1 MKKPGNAGGA
11 KARQEGGC
19 VESMVKQAEL
29 PIVEETSKQ
38 GREAESQKWS
48 WVEAEVWT
56 QRMLTTLETGVKGG
70 RWFSLIDKVYR
81 KRSLEAAWRKVRR
94 RKGAGGV
101 DGQGATYDVRPET
114 ADGCELVRPTCTPRP
129 SSAAHS

>member
-19 VESMVKQAEL
+19 VESMTKQEEL
-29 PIVEETSKQ
+29 SKVEETPKQ

-56 QRMLTTLETGVKGG
+56 ERMLTTLETGVKGG
-70 RWFSLIDKVYR
+70 KWFSLIDKVYR
-81 KRSLEAAWRKVRR
+81 NRSLEAAWRKVRR

-101 DGQGATYDVRPET
+101 DGQSTLCANNGET
-114 ADGCELVRPTCTPRP
+114 LLPC
-129 SSAAHS
+129 

>member
-19 VESMVKQAEL
+19 VESMTKQEEL
-29 PIVEETSKQ
+29 SKVEETPKQ

-56 QRMLTTLETGVKGG
+56 ERMLTTLETGVKGG
-70 RWFSLIDKVYR
+70 KNAYFIEQGLFTMAVAPTD
-81 KRSLEAAWRKVRR
+81 WRAGCGRTARPVRR
-94 RKGAGGV
+94 EGRLKPMSFPYPYLFAIM
-101 DGQGATYDVRPET
+101 
-114 ADGCELVRPTCTPRP
+114 
-129 SSAAHS
+129 

>member
-19 VESMVKQAEL
+19 VESMTKQEEL
-29 PIVEETSKQ
+29 SKVEETPKQ

-56 QRMLTTLETGVKGG
+56 ERMLTTLETGVKGG
-70 RWFSLIDKVYR
+70 KNAYFIEQGLFTMAVAHAQIWKS
-81 KRSLEAAWRKVRR
+81 RR
-94 RKGAGGV
+94 G
-101 DGQGATYDVRPET
+101 P
-114 ADGCELVRPTCTPRP
+114 
-129 SSAAHS
+129 H

>member
-19 VESMVKQAEL
+19 VESMTKQEEL
-29 PIVEETSKQ
+29 SKVEETPKQ

-56 QRMLTTLETGVKGG
+56 ERMLTTLETGVKGG
-70 RWFSLIDKVYR
+70 KNAYFIEQGLFTMAVAHAQICQSAVDPTD
-81 KRSLEAAWRKVRR
+81 WRAGCGRTARPVRR
-94 RKGAGGV
+94 EGRLKPMSFPYPYHFAI
-101 DGQGATYDVRPET
+101 
-114 ADGCELVRPTCTPRP
+114 L
-129 SSAAHS
+129 

>member
-19 VESMVKQAEL
+19 VESMTKQEEL
-29 PIVEETSKQ
+29 SKVEETPKQ

-56 QRMLTTLETGVKGG
+56 TNFSAFCSRNCIDCLSPQRVK
-70 RWFSLIDKVYR
+70 RI
-81 KRSLEAAWRKVRR
+81 
-94 RKGAGGV
+94 
-101 DGQGATYDVRPET
+101 
-114 ADGCELVRPTCTPRP
+114 
-129 SSAAHS
+129 